1 MHISEGVLSGS
12 ILLSGGVLTAVG
24 TAIGLKKMDYDKVM
38 SAALLAAAFFVASL
52 IHVPIGPSSV
62 HLIMNG
68 LLGMILGWAAFP
80 AMLVGLLLQSVLFQF
95 GGISVLGV
103 NTFNVAAPAV
113 LCFYIFRPRLV
124 AENGSTTSRR
134 VASFACGFV
143 AVLLTALLTALSLA
157 FTDEGF
163 FSAAVA
169 VVTAHLPVMVI
180 EGFITM
186 FAYFFLVRVRPEVL
200 VEPGRNK

>member
-80 AMLVGLLLQSVLFQF
+80 AILVGLLLQSVLFQF

-103 NTFNVAAPAV
+103 NTFNMAAPAV
-113 LCFYIFRPRLV
+113 LCFYLFKPRLTG
-124 AENGSTTSRR
+124 NGSIASKR
-134 VASFACGFV
+134 VTAFACGFV
-143 AVLLTALLTALSLA
+143 SVFLGTVLTALSLA

-163 FSAAVA
+163 VQAARVLA
-169 VVTAHLPVMVI
+169 VAHLPVMVI